1 MIDQFS
7 ITSTAPN
14 WTFVFC
20 SLPATSM
27 MDCGVVAKSLGYKVE
42 MYVWNKPDLSGKSHR
57 GGPRQATSSEYIVVV
72 YKHEDSAQTTL
83 AKHFALLHQKESLV
97 RPVDFH
103 LGFFCT
109 LL

>member
-1 MIDQFS
+1 MLTNFAIV
-7 ITSTAPN
+7 STAPN